1 MTLLAEQ
8 MAERRERILESA
20 RALIAARGFEGLT
33 MRELAQEA
41 GVTVPTIYNLVGSK
55 DEVLFST
62 VQEQTDRWFHGIEPA
77 AGDVLA
83 VVDANVEELLSNPP
97 YYRSLVR
104 LLMTSDAA
112 GASRENVGRTLDAL
126 IRRALGE
133 LAESGEL
140 ESWIDL
146 RALQRQIQTRLWITS
161 IGWANG
167 EIADDQLAAQSRYGT
182 AMLLLAACRDGAR
195 DEYAHVVRETQGPR
209 SRDAAGDSSTDSNVT
224 SLESRT

>member
-8 MAERRERILESA
+8 MAERRDRILEAA
-20 RALIAARGFEGLT
+20 RALIAARGFDGLT

-41 GVTVPTIYNLVGSK
+41 GVTVPTIYNLVGNK

-62 VQEQTDRWFHGIEPA
+62 VREQTDRWLQGIDPA

-83 VVDANVEELLSNPP
+83 VVDANVRELLSNPP
-97 YYRSLVR
+97 YYRSLIK

-112 GASRENVGRTLDAL
+112 GTSRENVGRTLDAL

-133 LAESGEL
+133 LAEAGEL
-140 ESWIDL
+140 EPWIDL

-161 IGWANG
+161 IGWADG
-167 EIADDQLAAQSRYGT
+167 EITDDQLGPQSRYGT
-182 AMLLLAACRDGAR
+182 AMLLLAASRESGR
-195 DEYAHVVRETQGPR
+195 DEYARVVRETQAPR
-209 SRDAAGDSSTDSNVT
+209 SRDREGNSNVT